1 MIVSGMRLNLKVV
14 NDELARL
21 GHKTELARGS
31 GYFFFRG
38 SEADDWIDRMV
49 AVGTINSLTLKQW
62 IEEYHRLQAL
72 NERIMKTVKAGDA
85 TGGNEQAE
93 TLLTCVPVGRKL
105 AEEQADTGVVRDSD
119 GRSSFQRGCTG
130 GLYLR

>member
-21 GHKTELARGS
+21 GHKTELAKGS

-38 SEADDWIDRMV
+38 SEADNWIDRTV
-49 AVGTINSLTLKQW
+49 AVGTISSLRLKQW

-85 TGGNEQAE
+85 TAGTSRQK
-93 TLLTCVPVGRKL
+93 R
-105 AEEQADTGVVRDSD
+105 
-119 GRSSFQRGCTG
+119 F
-130 GLYLR
+130 